1 MQLVESRHVLVV
13 EDERVVAKDLQ
24 RTLTTLGYEVPVTVA
39 TADDA
44 IRAAAERCPDLV
56 LMDIRIKGDRDGI
69 ETAELLKSRFD
80 VPVVYL
86 TAYADQQTV
95 SRAKATEPHAY
106 LLKPVKVDE
115 LRTAVE
121 IAIYKHDVERRH
133 RERERWFATT
143 LRSIGDA
150 VISTDALGRITLMN
164 PMAETMTGFRVSD
177 VRGRPLSEVVSLVDE
192 ATGHAIPDPVA
203 QVLEAG
209 PALHMSGVLTA
220 RGDQARII
228 ADSAA
233 PIRDE
238 AGKLLGIVI
247 VFRDAS
253 ESSRLA
259 RRLEF
264 AERLASLGTLA
275 AGVAHEINNP
285 LSFVVANLDFAL
297 NELLQN
303 VLARSGK
310 PTQAWAAEMER
321 ALREAQVGAQR
332 VTQIVGELLT
342 FARPTNAPHGRL
354 DLNRIMAAALDMV
367 AHELHPSARVIT
379 EYGATPT
386 VLANETRLSQVF
398 MNLVVNAG
406 QACAANGAAGE
417 VRVRTGTTADGRALV
432 EVHDSGCGM
441 SEEVQRRIFDPFFT
455 TREPGRGTGL
465 GLAVCHGIVSSLGG
479 EIEVRSRTG
488 HGSVFYVILPAA
500 PPEPVLQQRSEEVVA
515 KTGARVLVIDDEPLV
530 RTTIARMLARE
541 YTITVAADAQ
551 AALAMISAG
560 ERFEVILCDVSM
572 SGMSGIELHAA
583 LSQRQPD
590 QARRM
595 VFLSGGAFTGDTID
609 FLRQMNHRHL
619 EKPFALSQL
628 RSMIQDQ
635 LELLGPVPRGAMAEG
650 VELN

>member
-24 RTLTTLGYEVPVTVA
+24 RTLTNLGYDVPVTVA

-44 IRAAAERCPDLV
+44 IRAASERCPDLV
-56 LMDIRIKGDRDGI
+56 LMDIRIKGNRDGI
-69 ETAELLKSRFD
+69 ETAEILKSRFD
-80 VPVVYL
+80 IPVVYL

-150 VISTDALGRITLMN
+150 VISTDAEGMITLMN
-164 PMAETMTGFRVSD
+164 PMAESMTGWRTAD
-177 VRGRPLSEVVSLVDE
+177 VRGRPLSEILSLVDE
-192 ATGHAIPDPVA
+192 TTGQTIADPVA

-209 PALHMSGVLTA
+209 KVLHVSGVLTA
-220 RGDQARII
+220 RGGQERII
-228 ADSAA
+228 ADSTA

-238 AGKLLGIVI
+238 TGKLLGVVI
-247 VFRDAS
+247 VFRDVS
-253 ESSRLA
+253 ESRRLA

-285 LSFVVANLDFAL
+285 LSFVVANLDFARA
-297 NELLQN
+297 ELEKALSPA
-303 VLARSGK
+303 L
-310 PTQAWAAEMER
+310 TQGWAGEVDR

-332 VTQIVGELLT
+332 VTAIVGELLT

-354 DLNRIMAAALDMV
+354 DLNRVVAAALDMI
-367 AHELHPSARVIT
+367 AHEVRSHARVIT
-379 EYGATPT
+379 EYGSTPI

-398 MNLVVNAG
+398 MNLAVNAG
-406 QACAANGAAGE
+406 QAIAAKGVPGDI
-417 VRVRTGTTADGRALV
+417 RIRTGTTEDGRALV
-432 EVHDSGCGM
+432 EVHDTGAGM

-455 TREPGRGTGL
+455 TKEPGRGTGL
-465 GLAVCHGIVSSLGG
+465 GLAVCHGVVSSLGG
-479 EIEVRSRTG
+479 EIEVRSRLG
-488 HGSVFYVILPAA
+488 HGSTFFVTLPVA
-500 PPEPVLQQRSEEVVA
+500 PPEPVMPGPMASDGVAGSQVRVMVV
-515 KTGARVLVIDDEPLV
+515 DDEPLV
-530 RTTIARMLARE
+530 RTTIARMLARD
-541 YTITVAADAQ
+541 YTITVAHDGQ
-551 AALAMISAG
+551 EALAIISAG
-560 ERFEVILCDVSM
+560 ERFEVILCDVTM
-572 SGMSGIELHAA
+572 TGMNGIELHAA
-583 LSQRQPD
+583 LSVRHPD
-590 QARRM
+590 QAKRM
-595 VFLSGGAFTGDTID
+595 LFLSGGAFTGDTID

-628 RSMIQDQ
+628 RGMIQEQ
-635 LELLGPVPRGAMAEG
+635 LDRMGPIKRGGVAEG
-650 VELN
+650 VDLN